1 MEEQRQQFKLKTQ
14 NLLKFAEEP
23 PEPKAR
29 SGGPGRK
36 KKDRSGDIYSEGE
49 GDGENQPLSK
59 KKRRGRKR
67 AAAAGGEGEG
77 EGKKRKRR
85 RKEGGGEKKERKKRC
100 VHYSYN
106 IMNHEKV
113 DIIAHSIKKSDISLA
128 TLLRYCSV

>member
-77 EGKKRKRR
+77 KKRKRR

-100 VHYSYN
+100 VPYSY
-106 IMNHEKV
+106 
-113 DIIAHSIKKSDISLA
+113 IIERLTLSPIVSKSQTFPWLHCYAIVV
-128 TLLRYCSV
+128 CSP